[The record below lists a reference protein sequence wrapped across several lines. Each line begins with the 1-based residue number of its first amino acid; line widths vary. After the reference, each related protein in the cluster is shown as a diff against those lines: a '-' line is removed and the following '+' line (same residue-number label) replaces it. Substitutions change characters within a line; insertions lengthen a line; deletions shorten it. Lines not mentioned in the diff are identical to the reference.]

1 MARKVKSDRKAATR
15 NDQNGHPSLPLFA
28 EALEFNLGIARSF
41 LDSSVSAMRGYFQ
54 YAAQAQQTSAE
65 TVNDLS
71 NVFRAAVDQ
80 AEYATNF
87 PELLAGYRALT
98 AGELMRAAE
107 NYSAFFIRL
116 SDVEASL
123 MQQARAAATTRSIA
137 FLEGFAPR
145 QRGTNMPLPGH

>member
-1 MARKVKSDRKAATR
+1 MARTVNSNRKARTR
-15 NDQNGHPSLPLFA
+15 NAQNGHPGLPPFST
-28 EALEFNLGIARSF
+28 ALEFNLGIARSV
-41 LDSSVSAMRGYFQ
+41 LDSLVAAMRGYFQ
-54 YAAQAQQTSAE
+54 YATQAQQISAE

-71 NVFRAAVDQ
+71 NVLKAAVDQ

-107 NYSAFFIRL
+107 NFNAFFIRL

-123 MQQARAAATTRSIA
+123 MQQARAAAATRSIA
-137 FLEGFAPR
+137 FLEGFAP
-145 QRGTNMPLPGH
+145 QKRGTRMSLPRH